1 MLKIMFKEI
10 YAIPGAL
17 EYLNAGECDCP
28 PEPDYAPCRKHYS
41 NKLATKMMAVAV
53 KHIDMM
59 QKAKENVI
67 LKAYENEVKITTL
80 VDPVKVKIA
89 KHQNTLYYWICVT
102 PGCPP
107 LGKSGKYTLQDFAA
121 QVKKFIHR
129 RCCTAGMAVMEQ
141 KGIQDLD
148 IASKQYIG
156 MHPHA
161 HILVR
166 RNIDIS
172 PSTFVKNLISSFQ
185 RFYKIPPTTKT
196 LYRMPC
202 PPEFIQDK
210 ITYITSGGKTAAG
223 KDRCQAIDK
232 VWRQKNDFPTFYLN
246 GTVNP
251 E

>member
-1 MLKIMFKEI
+1 
-10 YAIPGAL
+10 
-17 EYLNAGECDCP
+17 
-28 PEPDYAPCRKHYS
+28 
-41 NKLATKMMAVAV
+41 
-53 KHIDMM
+53 
-59 QKAKENVI
+59 
-67 LKAYENEVKITTL
+67 
-80 VDPVKVKIA
+80 
-89 KHQNTLYYWICVT
+89 
-102 PGCPP
+102 
-107 LGKSGKYTLQDFAA
+107 
-121 QVKKFIHR
+121 
-129 RCCTAGMAVMEQ
+129 MAVMEQ

-210 ITYITSGGKTAAG
+210 ITYITSGGKTAAV
-223 KDRCQAIDK
+223 KIDVK
-232 VWRQKNDFPTFYLN
+232 QLIKCGDKKMTSLRSILMGQSIQNRGSWQTQKPPIKKKLYPRLVFIKIYKILLKI
-246 GTVNP
+246 
-251 E
+251 